1 MAISL
6 DSYMGVQSRAIQ
18 LRTERSEIL
27 ASNIANADT
36 PGYKARDFDFKTAM
50 AGASR
55 HYTNALERTSDKHI
69 AGQSQINDGLS
80 YRVPT
85 QADTGD
91 GNTVELQAERNEF
104 LQNQLRYNASVQF
117 LTDKITGLKKAITGG
132 QA

>member
-6 DSYMGVQSRAIQ
+6 DNYLGVQSRAIQ

-36 PGYKARDFDFKTAM
+36 PGYKAKDFDFKAAM
-50 AGASR
+50 
-55 HYTNALERTSDKHI
+55 TNATRQYSSSLKTTSENHI
-69 AGQSQINDGLS
+69 QGHSMINDGLS
-80 YRVPT
+80 YRNPT

-91 GNTVELQAERNEF
+91 GNTVEVQAERNEF

-117 LTDKITGLKKAITGG
+117 ITDKITGLKKAITGG